1 MSDFQLSTNQR
12 GFRSLVAAVF
22 FLLPLAATA
31 AIELTDEEK
40 QYLAQHPVLT
50 MCVDPD
56 WRPFEYLDDNNN
68 YTGVIAEYMKI
79 IEENIGTRFEVVH
92 TDSWAQSKEFA
103 EQRKCDFI
111 PGANLTEEREEYLG
125 FTTPYFRI
133 DSGLAFRKSDST
145 RIKSIDDLRGKQ
157 LVVVGGNLYDEAVA
171 LDYPDIRLLHVDDP
185 DDGLFM
191 VSEGKADA
199 IIGALYNLE
208 YSIKRDGITNLTTL
222 KNRKYKSIIRIGVRN
237 DAPELYLIMNKAVK
251 SLAAKDHL
259 SIRDQMLKEINN

>member
-1 MSDFQLSTNQR
+1 MSDFLLSTRQR
-12 GFRSLVAAVF
+12 GFRSLVTT
-22 FLLPLAATA
+22 FLLLMPVAATA
-31 AIELTDEEK
+31 AIELTDEEIH
-40 QYLAQHPVLT
+40 YLAQHPVLT

-56 WRPFEYLDDNNN
+56 WRPFEYLDDDNN

-79 IEENIGTRFEVVH
+79 IQENLGVRFEVVP

-133 DSGLAFRKSDST
+133 DSGLAFRKSDGT
-145 RIKSIDDLRGKQ
+145 RIKGITDLRGKK
-157 LVVVGGNLYDEAVA
+157 LVVVRGNLYDEAVA
-171 LDYPDIRLLHVDDP
+171 LDYPDIQLVHVDDP
-185 DDGLFM
+185 DDGILM

-199 IIGALYNLE
+199 IIGALYNLK
-208 YSIKRDGITNLTTL
+208 YSIKKNGITNLDTL
-222 KNRKYKSIIRIGVRN
+222 KNKRYKSIIRSGVRN
-237 DAPELYLIMNKAVK
+237 DVPELYLIMNKAVK

-259 SIRDQMLKEINN
+259 RIHYQMLEEINN